1 MTPRPP
7 AARDDVSAGYFLDA
21 AAELIDAMFDDTIRE
36 RPHRLRGIHFPAA
49 LEWMRVSDVVGL
61 AQERHGDGASEKAFR
76 NRWPDRNTFV
86 KAAIIHTMLYR
97 DAPESNPALQ
107 VANLPATGD
116 SLAVSVT
123 ELCDGLLQ
131 SLQARPRSFL
141 LHHIGPLLDRYPD
154 LRTAIIEDIVR
165 TREPWLEGYAVLLAA
180 LRLQL
185 RPGWTIERVGLA
197 LQAMLDGF
205 LFRARVQ
212 PEEMDAA
219 RTAEA
224 SLFAETVLA
233 FLVGVLDIHASHK
246 STHTAL
252 DQATLS
258 EGLGRVS
265 PAWPR

>member
-7 AARDDVSAGYFLDA
+7 ASRDDESARYFLDA

-97 DAPESNPALQ
+97 DAPASNPALQ
-107 VANLPATGD
+107 VANLPADATAG
-116 SLAVSVT
+116 SLAVSVA

-131 SLQARPRSFL
+131 SLLARPRSYL

-154 LRTAIIEDIVR
+154 LRTAIIEDIAR

-205 LFRARVQ
+205 LFRSRIQ
-212 PEEMDAA
+212 SEEMNDA

-224 SLFAETVLA
+224 SLFAETVIA
-233 FLVGVLDIHASHK
+233 FLVGVLDIDDSHR
-246 STHTAL
+246 STHTTL
-252 DQATLS
+252 DEA
-258 EGLGRVS
+258 GRGKI
-265 PAWPR
+265 PRRL